1 MGLLWRYA
9 RLARNIPATARILSS
24 MRRNGERKVVTMVKE
39 TGDGKE
45 RCEKEL

>member
-1 MGLLWRYA
+1 MK
-9 RLARNIPATARILSS
+9 
-24 MRRNGERKVVTMVKE
+24 RNGERKVVTMVKE